1 MASRNRSREAG
12 DGAGHRS
19 RDAARDTRGGTGG
32 PAADPADRA
41 PDDSLVRV
49 HDLAGRPRG
58 TGFVVDHRGTLL
70 TSHEAVDGLS
80 RLVLRTAAD
89 RRRVVAA
96 ADVTA
101 LPALGLALIRTDG
114 LGVRPL
120 PVTTRERIEPGTYV
134 RIAAGGWREARV
146 LGATDVTYTATDR
159 FHLVGDALELACGTS
174 GRDALRLG
182 GGAAGGPVL
191 DIATGAVLG
200 VLGTALSSGHSHV
213 GFAVPLRRPDTGP
226 LAGLLAENAA
236 TVPAYGADLNL
247 AGILA
252 LTAAPGTQDGPP
264 GAAWEAAYAG
274 AGSAPAP
281 GHGPDGDARP
291 VVKPVERA
299 AVARA
304 FTAFAA
310 SRAAVLGL
318 VGPPGSGRT
327 TELAAL
333 AARRSRGPAPAPT
346 LRLRGADLADEDL
359 SLADAARRA
368 LDRAARTV
376 AASDGTRPEDLG
388 DIAPERVARLA
399 RTAGRP
405 LLLLLDGPEEMPP
418 ALARR
423 LPEWTERTAAWL
435 GETGIRLVIAC
446 REEYWEHAG
455 AEFPRDVLYDPMPAE
470 RLLAPD
476 PLEPPAPGAMRRGGG
491 AVRVPSWAATAGG
504 HGGSVPVPRGGGHGG
519 SVPVRP
525 GGTTGVGVW
534 PRRAASTDGA
544 ARGTGTGQTPETW
557 APVPPG
563 GVPVPATPT
572 PPGGVPVPATP
583 TPPGGARAPGAATP
597 GGLPERGAVSP
608 GGGVPVPG
616 AVSQYDWV
624 SASGTVSPYGG
635 VPVPGTVSPYD
646 GVPARG
652 AVSPPA
658 GVPASGAVAPR
669 GPVPPPGAVAS
680 PGGVLAPGLTGFG
693 VPAPGAVALPG
704 GIPAPGATAPLGHRA
719 TAVPVHRPTEL
730 PVTVPRPAMPAATA
744 PPRGMP
750 VPGTSVSRGGAQPTG
765 GAATAPRPQPAGAHP
780 VGPVLP
786 PCVPLGDLGED
797 EAREARV
804 RHGVPDGALA
814 APDDRHPLTLR
825 LLAEVHAALGRPS
838 APAPVDRDE
847 VFAAHLDLM
856 CLRVATRLAGETGL
870 RGTAVRRLAAK
881 VSGQVHEA
889 ARRALGPGQGA
900 LDPASF
906 EELFPYGPAPARLG
920 GATGWA
926 SAVLAE
932 GLFVPAGTGY
942 RFAHEELA
950 DWIQGVHLDL
960 DGALRAL
967 VHRRTAPHDTHT
979 PPVPHHRV
987 GPVVE
992 AVLLLARQHGV
1003 LQLALTLEEL
1013 VNALDADPH
1022 SWWAARLP
1030 ARVLARVPDAAPYT
1044 EVLRLLADGLAERR
1058 GEGRPVQPEF
1068 GPAFWTAL
1076 RLSEATRLDLLRR
1089 LVLAD
1094 GPPHEPGPRHLDAVA
1109 ALLTERPGAVQ
1120 PLLVRWF
1127 DDERPLPATPHATV
1141 ATAAQALLH
1150 THRHR
1155 GLDGLTEVL
1164 ADSTHRRAD
1173 ELLAVLAEEEPSAL
1187 CRAVE
1192 RWARDERPERRAAAV
1207 THGLRT
1213 APHARTAADR
1223 TLLRHAALVLLAGQA
1238 DSRLHGGA
1246 LALLVRDP
1254 DSRER
1259 HLPRALDHFAAGD
1272 PQLPPSAVATAL
1284 PTHPEA
1290 VLEAFRVRLR
1300 GPDAGEALRA
1310 LADAATPALAHRVAA
1325 LLARA
1330 VADRPETAG
1339 HLAAYADH
1347 RLDRGPGARAVLRPL
1362 LTRLLDDGPEAAR
1375 AALAGILPADGTAA
1389 GGPLR
1394 GELREHLLASEQ
1406 APAVLDALLHAAAR
1420 CTGEDQRALVH
1431 RTGLLL
1437 VRTPDGATRFDRGLV
1452 DLARHLPGFAARLTG
1467 WLAEAP
1473 ADWAA
1478 LVGPSAR
1485 RTIENLAGARVP
1497 A

>member
-41 PDDSLVRV
+41 PDDALVRV

-101 LPALGLALIRTDG
+101 LPALGLALIRTEG

-252 LTAAPGTQDGPP
+252 LTAAPVAQDGPP

-281 GHGPDGDARP
+281 GHGPDGDARAE
-291 VVKPVERA
+291 VKPVERA

-376 AASDGTRPEDLG
+376 AASDGTRAEDLG

-470 RLLAPD
+470 RFLAPD
-476 PLEPPAPGAMRRGGG
+476 PLEPPAPVAVRPGGG
-491 AVRVPSWAATAGG
+491 VVRVPSWAAPAGG

-519 SVPVRP
+519 SVPVPP

-544 ARGTGTGQTPETW
+544 ARGTGTGQPTETW

-583 TPPGGARAPGAATP
+583 TPPGGVPVPATPTPPGGARAPGTATP
-597 GGLPERGAVSP
+597 GGLPKRGAVSP
-608 GGGVPVPG
+608 GGG
-616 AVSQYDWV
+616 V

-635 VPVPGTVSPYD
+635 VPVPGTVSPYG

-652 AVSPPA
+652 AVSPLA

-669 GPVPPPGAVAS
+669 GPVPAPGVVAS
-680 PGGVLAPGLTGFG
+680 PAG
-693 VPAPGAVALPG
+693 VPAPGAPASGMPAPVVPAPGVTALPG
-704 GIPAPGATAPLGHRA
+704 GIPAPGVTTPPRHRA

-765 GAATAPRPQPAGAHP
+765 GAATAPRPQPAG
-780 VGPVLP
+780 PVLP

-825 LLAEVHAALGRPS
+825 LLAEVHAALGRPP

-856 CLRVATRLAGETGL
+856 CLRVATRLAGEAGL

-987 GPVVE
+987 GPVAE

-1254 DSRER
+1254 DTRER

-1347 RLDRGPGARAVLRPL
+1347 RLDRGPRAVLRPL